1 MRWKTRRHT
10 RRKTTRRTTVALAVL
25 ALLIVPVAWAICTT
39 TQVNFYIGTVVAYT
53 LTLPGETAVN
63 ANSTCAPTA
72 AITFNSTSGTDTN
85 LDPYVVGGT
94 SQNSTVPIFQ
104 FANTGTVNLN
114 MSVILDLG
122 LPACIT
128 LTGNTTYAGAGTGV
142 VISNTS
148 NVTVVDN
155 FTPTSTEDWYMQADF
170 SACTSSDT
178 TSRIITTYGVQS

>member
-1 MRWKTRRHT
+1 MKNKTGRQT
-10 RRKTTRRTTVALAVL
+10 GRKTAKKTAIALAVL
-25 ALLIVPVAWAICTT
+25 ALLAVPIAWAICTT

-53 LTLPGETAVN
+53 LTLPGQTAVN

-85 LDPYVVGGT
+85 LDPYVVGGN

-114 MSVILDLG
+114 LSVLIDSA

-128 LTGNTTYAGAGTGV
+128 LTGNTTYATAGNGY
-142 VISNTS
+142 VIGTS

-155 FTPTSTEDWYMQADF
+155 LTPTSTEDWFMQADF
-170 SACTSSDT
+170 SACTSGDT
-178 TSRIITTYGVQS
+178 TTRTITSYGVQS